1 MELIKTK
8 MIRPCTASDVPN
20 IFVIVNDAA
29 QAYKGVIPSDSW
41 HEPYMPAKE
50 LKEEIAQ
57 GVKFWGYEDGGQL
70 VGVMGMQPVKD
81 VTLIRHAYVRTGMRN
96 RGIGGRLLSQLLRQ
110 IDGKILV
117 GTWKAAGWAVRFYEK
132 HGFQLVS
139 EEEKNRLLKTYWN
152 IPGRQIET
160 SVVLVYK
167 GVPS

>member
-57 GVKFWGYEDGGQL
+57 GVKFWGY
-70 VGVMGMQPVKD
+70 
-81 VTLIRHAYVRTGMRN
+81 
-96 RGIGGRLLSQLLRQ
+96 
-110 IDGKILV
+110 
-117 GTWKAAGWAVRFYEK
+117 
-132 HGFQLVS
+132 
-139 EEEKNRLLKTYWN
+139 
-152 IPGRQIET
+152 
-160 SVVLVYK
+160 
-167 GVPS
+167 